1 MRKRKKSI
9 IAGISTYTRNSEP
22 LKLYEPET
30 LLEDGGAGANLLHM
44 PEDFGP
50 MSTYRPS
57 LKANNVSDLD
67 NDIDPATG
75 YLPER
80 TEDGYEYEEGDASD
94 TVLINASEDDGE
106 WDEDADDIDLE
117 DDEDD
122 EELVDEIEELSSNVI
137 EDENTYDLVDVDGI
151 DDADIQGM
159 LFATNGSR
167 LYVLK
172 ANRIIAELTKSTA
185 EDIGIE
191 DVYLT
196 DTFEEATL
204 ASVQRQGLR
213 AGLQGMGFKLARVN
227 IGASRI
233 LNRRVEAMVKKR
245 TAKVLASNKHR
256 DAILA
261 QSLAIASVG
270 INRKFFKGKENVLA
284 NALIKDLS
292 NAGVINAEQIINA
305 AFAKHGVDYAY
316 TLLDQAKVLASLDA
330 TTRNQFAK
338 AVDLIDESGE
348 FVDSTYT
355 VEDTG
360 EVDVIDAT
368 KEDLQFEEE
377 EFTESIQA
385 SLLSQ
390 GIGVSHQ
397 MVENHRKGISLS
409 ASTILNSDEVLQF

>member
-9 IAGISTYTRNSEP
+9 IAGISTYTRNDEP

-30 LLEDGGAGANLLHM
+30 LLKDGSAEANLLRM
-44 PEDFGP
+44 PEEFGP

-57 LKANNVSDLD
+57 LLATNVSDLD
-67 NDIDPATG
+67 NDVDPSTG

-80 TEDGYEYEEGDASD
+80 TEDGYIYEEGDASD

-106 WDEDADDIDLE
+106 WDEDADDVDLE
-117 DDEDD
+117 DEEDD
-122 EELVDEIEELSSNVI
+122 EELIEEIEELSSNVI
-137 EDENTYDLVDVDGI
+137 EDDNAYDLVDVDGI
-151 DDADIQGM
+151 DDSDIQGM

-172 ANRIIAELTKSTA
+172 ANRIIAELTKATA
-185 EDIGIE
+185 EDVGVE

-213 AGLQGMGFKLARVN
+213 AGLQDMGFKLARVN

-233 LNRRVEAMVKKR
+233 LNRRVEAMAKKR
-245 TAKVLASNKHR
+245 TARVLANNKHR
-256 DAILA
+256 DTILA

-284 NALIKDLS
+284 NVLIKDLS

-305 AFAKHGVDYAY
+305 AFAKHGVDYAH
-316 TLLDQAKVLASLDA
+316 TLLDQAKVLASLDT
-330 TTRNQFAK
+330 TTRNNFAN

-348 FVDSTYT
+348 FVDSTYS

-360 EVDVIDAT
+360 DVDVIDAT
-368 KEDLQFEEE
+368 SEDLQFKEEE
-377 EFTESIQA
+377 ISESIHA
-385 SLLSQ
+385 SLRSQ
-390 GIGVSHQ
+390 GIGVSQQ
-397 MVENHRKGISLS
+397 MVENHRKGVSLS
-409 ASTILNSDEVLQF
+409 ASTILNSGEVLQF